1 MTPEKLPLSL
11 SDATGVPYY
20 RQIVDQV
27 AQLIRSGQLEPDA
40 MLPSVRDLAK
50 ELLVSLITVRRS
62 YADLES
68 AGLIVR
74 RQGTGTFVAK
84 EVAMASK
91 DKAAAE
97 IMEGFERIILQSR
110 QMGLDPETVRAIFE
124 KVMTGEERNDGRH

>member
-1 MTPEKLPLSL
+1 MTPERLPLSL

-27 AQLIRSGQLEPDA
+27 AQLIRSGQLKPDA

-50 ELLVSLITVRRS
+50 DLLVSLITVRRS
-62 YADLES
+62 YADLEG

-74 RQGTGTFVAK
+74 RQGSGTFVAK
-84 EVAMASK
+84 EVTMASK

-110 QMGLDPETVRAIFE
+110 QMGLDGKKIRAIFE
-124 KVMTGEERNDGRH
+124 QALAGEEQNDGRQ

>member
-27 AQLIRSGQLEPDA
+27 SQLIRSGVLEPDA

-74 RQGTGTFVAK
+74 KQGTGTFVSR
-84 EVAMASK
+84 EVKMASR
-91 DKAAAE
+91 DQAAAE
-97 IMEGFERIILQSR
+97 VKEGFERLILKSR
-110 QMGLDPETVRAIFE
+110 QMGLDGRAIRAIFE
-124 KVMTGEERNDGRH
+124 KALDVEERNDGKH